1 MSVNTGVRETI
12 KQSHA
17 AQTHLLCE
25 EGIRPSYLR
34 QWLKA
39 VEISIQYLVGEGA
52 AGLHEQRRACK
63 CGGTGDR

>member
-52 AGLHEQRRACK
+52 AGLHE
-63 CGGTGDR
+63 